1 MQELIRIL
9 GLLEDCKLKILT
21 KAIQE
26 QQTIINTLTARIDT
40 LENN

>member
-1 MQELIRIL
+1 MFNPSGMAVYLM
-9 GLLEDCKLKILT
+9 